1 MWVQAF
7 NPLSLQLGVRVKTRN
22 YHQAM
27 GKCAVIRKI
36 VEYRVFNKKVEKRDI
51 GSGKVQARSE
61 VRGKKSEGTEQG
73 STTTI
78 AREVQKKCME
88 TFGLIT

>member
-7 NPLSLQLGVRVKTRN
+7 NPLCLQLGVHVKTRN
-22 YHQAM
+22 YYKAM
-27 GKCAVIRKI
+27 GKCAFMRKI
-36 VEYRVFNKKVEKRDI
+36 VKYRVFIRKVEKGDI
-51 GSGKVQARSE
+51 RSRKVQARSV

-78 AREVQKKCME
+78 AREV
-88 TFGLIT
+88 